1 MTKQSII
8 SALRAFIAQRPGL
21 EWGNYASSDRAA
33 SVCAYQQ
40 EARSIRRD
48 LHDARALLTA
58 VEAIEGIDAAALVDA
73 SQMAYSGRL
82 TLVSDASGDA
92 AVDYC
97 TGQYWP
103 VEYRRA
109 VAAVCA
115 QALRV
120 HGPVGGMFSRSI
132 AKRWFA

>member
-8 SALRAFIAQRPGL
+8 SAMRAFINHRPGL
-21 EWGNYASSDRAA
+21 EWGNYASSDHKA
-33 SVCAYQQ
+33 SVRAYQQ

-58 VEAIEGIDAAALVDA
+58 VEAVEGIDAAALVEA
-73 SQMAYSGRL
+73 SQRAFSGRL
-82 TLVSDASGDA
+82 MLVEDGI
-92 AVDYC
+92 DYC